1 MTIYHDGEE
10 HEQVELQTIPTA
22 DEMHALMVEKGFQ
35 MKPEEEVTEI
45 KKKAEEQMEQELEA
59 RRQRE
64 ERARQRVEERR
75 KAKEEGG
82 GVDDQKEK
90 MREQAR
96 NLLKDMKLQDV
107 VKTSGIDIDALPEED
122 QITPEQM
129 KELKRRQWQA
139 AKDKRR
145 AAGIGEEL

>member
-1 MTIYHDGEE
+1 M
-10 HEQVELQTIPTA
+10 
-22 DEMHALMVEKGFQ
+22 
-35 MKPEEEVTEI
+35 
-45 KKKAEEQMEQELEA
+45 
-59 RRQRE
+59 
-64 ERARQRVEERR
+64 
-75 KAKEEGG
+75 
-82 GVDDQKEK
+82 DDQKEK